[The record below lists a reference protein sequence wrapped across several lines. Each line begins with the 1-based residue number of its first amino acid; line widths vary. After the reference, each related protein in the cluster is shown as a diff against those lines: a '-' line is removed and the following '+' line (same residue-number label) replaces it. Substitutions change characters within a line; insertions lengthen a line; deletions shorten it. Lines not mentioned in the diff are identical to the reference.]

1 MNKEIS
7 MRNNKIIQLL
17 PLSLFLSLPSL
28 SGVSTSQ
35 RRPWPAARPP
45 A

>member
-7 MRNNKIIQLL
+7 MRNKKNNSIT
-17 PLSLFLSLPSL
+17 PSL
-28 SGVSTSQ
+28 SLSLLYSPASTSQ

>member
-17 PLSLFLSLPSL
+17 PLSLSLPCP
-28 SGVSTSQ
+28 SGAVSTSQ